1 MTGLVQA
8 GVQLVPG
15 KTFGWPKF
23 PRFRCHS
30 VKEKIYGV
38 YTKATVAFCLEQP
51 SLRAALRSRESSSVL
66 GAQQSPRARPAL
78 PPAAPQHLS
87 NAGGTKGAQHPH
99 ARDVC
104 PRGQRILRPPRR
116 TERSAVTAGIPLTC
130 ALAVRARGGGAEAAQ
145 RQDRLEA
152 ASYLTGYRSR
162 SASVTRAGSFIMS
175 LGPNPCAGAW
185 PAVLTSDARRG

>member
-87 NAGGTKGAQHPH
+87 NAG
-99 ARDVC
+99 
-104 PRGQRILRPPRR
+104 PRVLSIR
-116 TERSAVTAGIPLTC
+116 TPGTC
-130 ALAVRARGGGAEAAQ
+130 ARA
-145 RQDRLEA
+145 D
-152 ASYLTGYRSR
+152 
-162 SASVTRAGSFIMS
+162 SAS
-175 LGPNPCAGAW
+175 
-185 PAVLTSDARRG
+185 SDLPGEQSAPR